1 MNAPESETERLNRA
15 GRRAV
20 GGAEARSVRS
30 NPPPLIHN
38 LWIRLKKRSKAIERT
53 CLVEWDRPYSPSLDG
68 GLQRRQS
75 TAGRKA
81 SRSNSD
87 GRRRKLRTPNE
98 RRSAALFSIGIP
110 KEKKVERF

>member
-81 SRSNSD
+81 PRSHSD
-87 GRRRKLRTPNE
+87 WPRKETPGPKKRE
-98 RRSAALFSIGIP
+98 VGDLF
-110 KEKKVERF
+110 